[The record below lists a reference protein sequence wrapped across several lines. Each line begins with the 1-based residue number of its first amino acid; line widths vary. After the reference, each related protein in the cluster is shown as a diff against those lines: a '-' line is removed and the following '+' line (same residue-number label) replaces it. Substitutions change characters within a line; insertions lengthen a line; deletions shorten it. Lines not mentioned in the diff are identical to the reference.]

1 MRPQDIE
8 RIAAG
13 VAGSF
18 TGSTG
23 RIAGGCGA
31 LSSPIAYTCE
41 GNFSCADDYE
51 CGEEAVF
58 DCSDVFNCDLGFF
71 CGCGQ
76 FEGTVED

>member
-8 RIAAG
+8 RIAAC

-18 TGSTG
+18 TGSRG
-23 RIAGGCGA
+23 AIGAGCGA

-41 GNFSCADDYE
+41 GDFSCADDYE
-51 CGEEAVF
+51 CGEEALFACVE
-58 DCSDVFNCDLGFF
+58 DFNCSQSFF

-76 FEGTVED
+76 YEAPAGP